1 MQANE
6 SATTLRI
13 ENVGTPAPAPVAND
27 DAGQS
32 AGSED
37 GDGRDLHDPLL
48 YLNRELAQLEFH
60 FRVLAQA
67 QDPTVPLLERMRF
80 LCISNSNLDEFFEV
94 QVAILRHHVELGDAK
109 AGPDGMPASELL
121 ARIRAR
127 VLELV
132 NAQYSFWND
141 SLLPALD
148 REGIRFIARDKW
160 TSKQAR
166 WLQGYFQNEV
176 LPVLSPLGL
185 DPAHP
190 FPRILNKSLNFA
202 VSLEGKDAF
211 GREGNMALVRAPR
224 SLPRIVRLPDEIAE
238 KPYDFVFLSSILH
251 QFVDELFPGMR
262 VTGAYQ
268 FRVTR
273 NSELTVDEDDVQ
285 NLALALRDEL
295 RGRGFARA
303 ARLEIVD
310 TCPKPV
316 ADYLMHNFELTES
329 DVYRCAG
336 PVNVHRITTIYDQ
349 IERPELKFPKF
360 TPRLAAPIVAERNLF
375 EAIAERDLLLH
386 HPFESFGVVVEL
398 VKQAANDPSV
408 LAIKQTLY
416 RTGNDSPLVNL
427 LIDAARAGKDVTVV
441 VELRAR
447 FDEEANIQ
455 LANRLQEAGVQ
466 VVYGVVGF
474 KTHAKVLLI
483 VRREKTGLRRYVHL
497 STGNYHQVTSRIYT
511 DFGLMTADKDI
522 GEDAHKL
529 FQQLSGLGP
538 VIKLKRLLQ
547 SPFTLHKGLMSKI
560 EREIKHARAGKPA
573 RIIAKMNALNEGSVI
588 ELLYRASN
596 AGVQIDL
603 IVRGACTLRP
613 GVPGISENI
622 RVRSIVGRFL
632 EHSRVYWFAN
642 DDKPEIFC
650 SSADWMERN
659 LLRRIETCFPILDPE
674 LAKRVYDEALANYL
688 ADNTQAWILAAD
700 GHYTRSE
707 PGADKPHSAQQ
718 ALLAKI
724 C

>member
-1 MQANE
+1 MNA
-6 SATTLRI
+6 
-13 ENVGTPAPAPVAND
+13 
-27 DAGQS
+27 
-32 AGSED
+32 
-37 GDGRDLHDPLL
+37 LHDLQTSRLDAPDLKAPEL
-48 YLNRELAQLEFH
+48 YLNRELAQLNFQ

-67 QDPTVPLLERMRF
+67 QDAGVPLLERLRF

-94 QVAILRHHVELGDAK
+94 QVAILRHHVAFGDAK
-109 AGPDGMPASELL
+109 AGPDGLAPSELL
-121 ARIRAR
+121 TRIRNR

-132 NAQYSFWND
+132 AAQYLFWNET
-141 SLLPALD
+141 LLPALD
-148 REGIRFIARDKW
+148 REGIRFIARDQW
-160 TSKQAR
+160 TVKQRR

-202 VSLEGKDAF
+202 VSLEGRDAF
-211 GREGNMALVRAPR
+211 GREGHMALVRAPR
-224 SLPRIVRLPDEIAE
+224 SLPRIIRLPDEVAE

-251 QFVDELFPGMR
+251 EFVDELFAGMR

-273 NSELTVDEDDVQ
+273 NSELFVDEDDVE

-303 ARLEIVD
+303 ARLEIAD

-316 ADYLMHNFELTES
+316 VEYLMQNFELTES
-329 DVYRCAG
+329 EVYRSAG
-336 PVNVHRITTIYDQ
+336 PVNVHRIAAIYDQ
-349 IERPELKFPKF
+349 VDRPDLKFPKY
-360 TPRLAAPIVAERNLF
+360 TPRLAVPLIGERSLF
-375 EAIAERDLLLH
+375 DAIAERDILLH
-386 HPFESFGVVVEL
+386 HPFESFGAVIEL
-398 VKQAANDPSV
+398 VKQASIDPGV

-416 RTGNDSPLVNL
+416 RTGNDSPLVSYL
-427 LIDAARAGKDVTVV
+427 VDAARAGKDVTVV

-483 VRREKTGLRRYVHL
+483 VRREQGKLRRYTHL
-497 STGNYHQVTSRIYT
+497 STGNYHQITSRLYT
-511 DFGLMTADKDI
+511 DFGLMTAHRDI

-538 VIKLKRLLQ
+538 EIKLKRLLQ
-547 SPFTLHKGLMSKI
+547 SPFTLHRGLMEKI
-560 EREIKHARAGKPA
+560 EREISHAGTGKPA
-573 RIIAKMNALNEGSVI
+573 RIIAKMNALNEVGVI
-588 ELLYRASN
+588 EVLYKASM
-596 AGVQIDL
+596 AGVQVDL

-613 GVPGISENI
+613 GVPGISDNI

-632 EHSRVYWFAN
+632 EHSRVYWFENAGAA
-642 DDKPEIFC
+642 EIFC

-674 LAKRVYDEALANYL
+674 LARRVFDEALDNYL
-688 ADNTQAWILAAD
+688 ADNVQAWSLQAD
-700 GHYTRSE
+700 GNYVRLT
-707 PGADKPHSAQQ
+707 PGSGAPHCAQQ
-718 ALLAKI
+718 TLISKL
-724 C
+724 CG

>member
-1 MQANE
+1 MNAAPDLKSTQL
-6 SATTLRI
+6 SAPDLR
-13 ENVGTPAPAPVAND
+13 AP
-27 DAGQS
+27 
-32 AGSED
+32 E
-37 GDGRDLHDPLL
+37 L
-48 YLNRELAQLEFH
+48 YLNRELAQLNFN

-67 QDPTVPLLERMRF
+67 QEASVPLLERLRF

-94 QVAILRHHVELGDAK
+94 QVAILRHHVAFGDAK
-109 AGPDGMPASELL
+109 AGPDGMSPGELL
-121 ARIRAR
+121 TRIRNR

-132 NAQYSFWND
+132 AAQYLFWNET
-141 SLLPALD
+141 LLPELE

-160 TSKQAR
+160 TVKQRR

-202 VSLEGKDAF
+202 VSLEGRDAF

-224 SLPRIVRLPDEIAE
+224 SLPRIIRLPDEVAE

-251 QFVDELFPGMR
+251 EFVDELFPGMR

-273 NSELTVDEDDVQ
+273 NSELFVDEEDVE

-303 ARLEIVD
+303 ARLEIAD

-316 ADYLMHNFELTES
+316 VEYLMQNFELTES
-329 DVYRCAG
+329 EVYRSAG
-336 PVNVHRITTIYDQ
+336 PVNVHRIAAIYDQ
-349 IERPELKFPKF
+349 VDRPDLKFPKY
-360 TPRLAAPIVAERNLF
+360 TPRLAAAVIAERSLF
-375 EAIAERDLLLH
+375 EAIAERDILLH
-386 HPFESFGVVVEL
+386 HPFESFGAVIEL
-398 VKQAANDPSV
+398 VKQASLDPDV

-416 RTGNDSPLVNL
+416 RTGNDSPLVASL
-427 LIDAARAGKDVTVV
+427 VDAARAGKDVTVV

-466 VVYGVVGF
+466 VVYGVVGY
-474 KTHAKVLLI
+474 KTHAKMLLI
-483 VRREKTGLRRYVHL
+483 VRREQGKLRRYVHL
-497 STGNYHQVTSRIYT
+497 STGNYHQVTSRLYT
-511 DFGLMTADKDI
+511 DFGLMTAHRDI

-538 VIKLKRLLQ
+538 EIKLKRLLQ
-547 SPFTLHKGLMSKI
+547 SPFTLHRGLMEKI
-560 EREIKHARAGKPA
+560 EREISHAGTGKPA
-573 RIIAKMNALNEGSVI
+573 RIIAKMNALNESGVI
-588 ELLYRASN
+588 EVLYKASM

-613 GVPGISENI
+613 GVPGISDNI

-642 DDKPEIFC
+642 AGNPEIFC

-659 LLRRIETCFPILDPE
+659 LLRRIETCFPILDAE
-674 LAKRVYDEALANYL
+674 LAQRVYDEALDNYL
-688 ADNTQAWILAAD
+688 ADNMQAWSLQPD
-700 GHYTRSE
+700 GNYVRLVARD
-707 PGADKPHSAQQ
+707 GARPHSAQQ
-718 ALLAKI
+718 TLLGKL
-724 C
+724 CS